1 MLLILIFST
10 YIYMSQGN
18 NNIANIQNPVPILQQ
33 ERSQIIT
40 NPFIPNVQKEKELE
54 TIDKQANDIIEQA
67 YNKNK
72 TNSIANLSVSDINKN
87 LSQSVIGFLDDLF
100 LKPQDVPWKTYL
112 PMILQKDQRY
122 TYIGILFIII
132 AFYMLLIH

>member
-1 MLLILIFST
+1 
-10 YIYMSQGN
+10 MSQGN